1 MGRGRNSSKT
11 NMKKYIS
18 PNTQAIHCNFES
30 HLMTA
35 SSPENITDDV
45 VFEPEFSDKAG
56 WDAEEWSEE

>member
-1 MGRGRNSSKT
+1 
-11 NMKKYIS
+11 MKKYIS

-35 SSPENITDDV
+35 SDPENFFKEAVDK
-45 VFEPEFSDKAG
+45 PEFSDKAG

>member
-1 MGRGRNSSKT
+1 
-11 NMKKYIS
+11 MKKYIS

-35 SSPENITDDV
+35 SSSPENIFDAV
-45 VFEPEFSDKAG
+45 VTQDEFSDKAG

>member
-1 MGRGRNSSKT
+1 
-11 NMKKYIS
+11 MKKYIS

-35 SSPENITDDV
+35 SSPENIFREV
-45 VFEPEFSDKAG
+45 VNEPEFSDKAG

>member
-1 MGRGRNSSKT
+1 
-11 NMKKYIS
+11 MKEYIS
-18 PNTQAIHCNFES
+18 PNTQAIHSNFES
-30 HLMTA
+30 HLMRPS